1 VTAPESTEQVRGDVF
16 QARRVQVFDAGGQF
30 AALGDSSGRRS
41 LSAFGLCLGLRFGF
55 VPSPYSLWRD
65 QYVAAPGELLEIDD
79 GALRTRL
86 EVEPGARRVEPQV
99 CDLEEGA
106 RLYLEALI
114 AALSSVIAERP
125 GARLV
130 FMQSAGKDSSVIAK
144 ALSELVRRGA
154 GCVVQPVTY
163 EAGIRE
169 SEGQFVRARNRSL
182 GLPAPL
188 VVQQSVDV
196 EWRLLQE
203 VCQRADN
210 VVGDLALG
218 SYLRCLDAVECGPG
232 DIVLDGLGADLY
244 LGVGVSRGQRALL
257 ALARGWGAAASLGGR
272 CLSFRLA
279 YALDRVDFLPAEQVL
294 AGNRLTARELGQVF
308 PEPYLD
314 ELRVLAADLDAQA
327 GSRDDLCSWRT
338 NIFRQPESNCAMEK
352 ARLASSA
359 FGAEVLFPLASA
371 GVTKVAWRLD
381 PALRLQRH
389 PTLVNKPVM
398 RHLLE
403 GAPGDEYISR
413 SKGSFRWNVAKF
425 ADSFGARMVSQ
436 IASMSGEFSG
446 AEQLVRRL
454 DAIRNEELRARKLY
468 LAWIYFRWAQ
478 GALDRGAA
486 NAVDW
491 SIPNVEIV
499 T

>member
-1 VTAPESTEQVRGDVF
+1 MTAPESTAQVRGDVF
-16 QARRVQVFDAGGQF
+16 QARRVEVLAADGQF
-30 AALGDSSGRRS
+30 AVPGDSAARRS

-55 VPSPYSLWRD
+55 APSPYSLWQD
-65 QYVAAPGELLEIDD
+65 QYVAAPGELLEIAD
-79 GALRTRL
+79 GALRSSF

-130 FMQSAGKDSSVIAK
+130 FMQSAGKDSSVIAR
-144 ALSELVRRGA
+144 ALSEVVRRGA
-154 GCVVQPVTY
+154 RCVVQPVTY

-169 SEGQFVRARNRSL
+169 SEGQFVLARNRSL
-182 GLPAPL
+182 GLPEPL

-203 VCQRADN
+203 VCQGADN

-218 SYLRCLDAVECGPG
+218 SYLRCLDAVGCGPG
-232 DIVLDGLGADLY
+232 DIVIDGLGADLY
-244 LGVGVSRGQRALL
+244 LGVGVSGRQRALL
-257 ALARGWGAAASLGGR
+257 ALARGWGAVASLGSR
-272 CLSFRLA
+272 CRSFRLS

-294 AGNRLTARELGQVF
+294 AGNRLTMRELGQLF
-308 PEPYLD
+308 PAAYLD
-314 ELRVLAADLDAQA
+314 RLRVLAAGLDAQA
-327 GSRDDLCSWRT
+327 GPRDDLCSWRT
-338 NIFRQPESNCAMEK
+338 NILRQPESNCAMEK
-352 ARLASSA
+352 ARLASA
-359 FGAEVLFPLASA
+359 IFGAEVLFPLASA
-371 GVTKVAWRLD
+371 GVTNVAWRLA
-381 PALRLQRH
+381 PALRLQRR

-398 RHLLE
+398 RYLLR
-403 GAPGDEYISR
+403 GLPGDEYVSR
-413 SKGSFRWNVAKF
+413 SKGSFRWNVARF
-425 ADSFGARMVSQ
+425 VDACGARMVSQ
-436 IASMSGEFSG
+436 VASLTGEFPG
-446 AEQLVRRL
+446 VERLVRRL
-454 DAIRNEELRARKLY
+454 DAVRSEELRARKLY

-491 SIPNVEIV
+491 SIPEVEMV